1 MSSSYGD
8 YDDCP
13 LFVKPTKAEHK
24 LLADWEQTKQEHPEM
39 LSQAAEI
46 ALQAKR
52 MGWKR
57 WSTKGVCEVLR
68 WQTSVDAGSL
78 GLKINNNHTAFL
90 ARDLMQQYPELDGFF
105 ELRRQF
111 PRGVQEQIH

>member
-1 MSSSYGD
+1 MNSYSD

-13 LFVKPTKAEHK
+13 LFVKPTMAEHK
-24 LLADWEQTKQEHPEM
+24 LLAAWEQTKLEHPEM
-39 LSQAAEI
+39 LSKAAEI

-68 WQTSVDAGSL
+68 WQTSIDTESL

-90 ARDLMQQYPELDGFF
+90 ARDLMRLYPELDGFF

-111 PRGVQEQIH
+111 PRGVNEQIH